1 MARLDLGK
9 DKGNGKSIQL
19 PTHYGLWITI
29 MNDNRNIELIPSHEN
44 FDYYLPCDIM
54 IHLHTAPI
62 PFLLTK
68 QTLKLIPMCNFLCNF
83 G

>member
-1 MARLDLGK
+1 
-9 DKGNGKSIQL
+9 
-19 PTHYGLWITI
+19 

-62 PFLLTK
+62 PILAYQTNLKIDSHVQLSLQFWLMLCLVPRKILRKEK
-68 QTLKLIPMCNFLCNF
+68 Q
-83 G
+83 